1 VAPAP
6 ASTRPWRRVDAG
18 TGTLPGPCA
27 GIAARGLLLAFSLC
41 IASPGIAQTTG
52 RAGELPAISIIIDD
66 LGYRRVDS
74 LRAIELPG
82 PVAYAILPHTPFAG
96 RLAAIAF
103 QLDKEVLLHV
113 PMESE
118 QQDKALGPGAVTSG
132 MTRLEIQA
140 VLNAGL
146 ASVPHVSGINNH
158 MGSALTQET
167 RAMGWLM
174 DWVGRNGDLYFVDSL
189 TSSRSVALRTAQ
201 AAGLRAIARDVFLD
215 ASPEPEMIRKQF
227 QRLVEFARTHGTGL
241 AIGHPYPQTLS
252 VLRNVLLKPSYYGVE
267 LVPVRELIARRARA
281 LQVTSKR
288 ASSNIDDRSRYAR
301 NTLIGN

>member
-1 VAPAP
+1 
-6 ASTRPWRRVDAG
+6 
-18 TGTLPGPCA
+18 
-27 GIAARGLLLAFSLC
+27 LLAGSLC
-41 IASPGIAQTTG
+41 IASPSVAQGTV
-52 RAGELPAISIIIDD
+52 RPGELPAISIIIDD
-66 LGYRRVDS
+66 LGYRRLDS

-82 PVAYAILPHTPFAG
+82 PVAYAILPHTPYAS
-96 RLAAIAF
+96 RLASIAF

-118 QQDKALGPGAVTSG
+118 QDKALGPGAMTSG

-140 VLNAGL
+140 VLDAGL

-174 DWVGRNGDLYFVDSL
+174 DWVSRSGDLYFVDSL
-189 TSSRSVALRTAQ
+189 TSPGSVALRTAQ
-201 AAGLRAIARDVFLD
+201 AAGLRAIGRDVFLD
-215 ASPEPEMIRKQF
+215 ASPDPEMIRKQF
-227 QRLVEFARTHGTGL
+227 QRLIELALAHGTSL

-267 LVPVRELIARRARA
+267 LVPVRELIARRSRA
-281 LQVTSKR
+281 PRVTSQER
-288 ASSNIDDRSRYAR
+288 TRNADGYAHYAR
-301 NTLIGN
+301 NTLIGNRR